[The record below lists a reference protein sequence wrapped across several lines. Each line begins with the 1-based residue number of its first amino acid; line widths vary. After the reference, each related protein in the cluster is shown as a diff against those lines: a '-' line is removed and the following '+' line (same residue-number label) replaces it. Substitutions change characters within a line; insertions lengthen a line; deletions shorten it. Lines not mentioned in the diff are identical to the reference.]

1 VNQVSVAGR
10 LRQFWTECGWLT
22 LGCIFVLMA
31 VRSEAEKSETTEMKA
46 HRQHIANM
54 TQTERD
60 RLEHNQ
66 EQFRQL
72 SASDKEV
79 VRSMHESVT
88 NDENLDQTLAGYH
101 HWLVTLPPN
110 ERNRVLTAAPE
121 QRLREIETIL
131 NAAPVED
138 WNVGNNGPDRPT
150 GRFQIPFWMRGS
162 RGPVFPPAE
171 FEALVDA
178 IAEWLNT
185 DFHPPGDSQL
195 AVLRYQVNVIDA
207 MVARV
212 AFAARNGRIDRERPV
227 IPEQLIQRID
237 RALHPRTSSKVIPQL
252 RGQPTVFLQTILRT
266 LGNRMLQELESN
278 GPTLS
283 QLETILSQQ
292 PNYKRR
298 ELEMLDGA
306 ARDVFLTR
314 IWLEQEH
321 SDIMQAMQRIS
332 AVLSKNKTQRLQ
344 IRRPSQRG

>member
-1 VNQVSVAGR
+1 
-10 LRQFWTECGWLT
+10 
-22 LGCIFVLMA
+22 
-31 VRSEAEKSETTEMKA
+31 
-46 HRQHIANM
+46 
-54 TQTERD
+54 
-60 RLEHNQ
+60 
-66 EQFRQL
+66 
-72 SASDKEV
+72 
-79 VRSMHESVT
+79 
-88 NDENLDQTLAGYH
+88 
-101 HWLVTLPPN
+101 
-110 ERNRVLTAAPE
+110 
-121 QRLREIETIL
+121 
-131 NAAPVED
+131 
-138 WNVGNNGPDRPT
+138 
-150 GRFQIPFWMRGS
+150 
-162 RGPVFPPAE
+162 
-171 FEALVDA
+171 
-178 IAEWLNT
+178 
-185 DFHPPGDSQL
+185 
-195 AVLRYQVNVIDA
+195 

-227 IPEQLIQRID
+227 IPEQLIQRLD